1 MRYSNGEETMAA
13 RTTSYMA
20 RHRPICA
27 VLEEIGNIATSD
39 GRQDIVVLV
48 EEAIQYAKRMD
59 AKLVE
64 IRNKENEDG

>member
-1 MRYSNGEETMAA
+1 MTQ
-13 RTTSYMA
+13 
-20 RHRPICA
+20 HRPICA

-39 GRQDIVVLV
+39 GRHDILELV

>member
-1 MRYSNGEETMAA
+1 MAA

-27 VLEEIGNIATSD
+27 VLEEIKEKAAQGSD
-39 GRQDIVVLV
+39 VSDLCD
-48 EEAIQYAKRMD
+48 EAISYAKRMD